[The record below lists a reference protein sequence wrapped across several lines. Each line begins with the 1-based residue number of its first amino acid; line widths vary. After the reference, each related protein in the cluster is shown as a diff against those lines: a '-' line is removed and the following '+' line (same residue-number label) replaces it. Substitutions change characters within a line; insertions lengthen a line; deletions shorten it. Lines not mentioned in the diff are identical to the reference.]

1 QSRGGWR
8 PFEARRH
15 RQWQRVRPDEW
26 RFAGRAMVTQG
37 ARGPRQWLACARLG
51 ARTYRHFDQP
61 PARRGRRMTRVLL
74 ADDHPMIASA
84 LELLLRGTDY
94 QLVGRAR
101 SGKEAL
107 DQIERMN
114 PDLVLLDVNM
124 PGGSGIDVLR
134 RLRKAGEQRP
144 IILLTA
150 GLDDPQLIAAD
161 DLGPNGVVLKTSDP
175 ALLLECMDQVL
186 EGKTWVDPEIV
197 DRTNAAKQ
205 RASSLPA
212 LTPRERELV
221 ELVRQGLR
229 NRDIAA

>member
-1 QSRGGWR
+1 
-8 PFEARRH
+8 
-15 RQWQRVRPDEW
+15 
-26 RFAGRAMVTQG
+26 
-37 ARGPRQWLACARLG
+37 
-51 ARTYRHFDQP
+51 
-61 PARRGRRMTRVLL
+61 
-74 ADDHPMIASA
+74 MIASA

-229 NRDIAA
+229 NRDIAAKLGVTEGTVKVYLHSIFDKLGVASRTELAIRASGLIGS

>member
-1 QSRGGWR
+1 
-8 PFEARRH
+8 
-15 RQWQRVRPDEW
+15 
-26 RFAGRAMVTQG
+26 
-37 ARGPRQWLACARLG
+37 
-51 ARTYRHFDQP
+51 
-61 PARRGRRMTRVLL
+61 MTRVLL

-84 LELLLRGTDY
+84 LEMLLRGTDY

-107 DQIERMN
+107 AQIDEVN

-124 PGGSGIDVLR
+124 PDGTGIDVLR
-134 RLRKAGEQRP
+134 KLRRNGEKRP
-144 IILLTA
+144 IVLLTA

-161 DLGPNGVVLKTSDP
+161 DLEPNGVVLKTSDP

-186 EGKTWVDPEIV
+186 NGKTWVDPEIV
-197 DRTNAAKQ
+197 DRTKAAKQ
-205 RASSLPA
+205 RVSSLPP

-229 NRDIAA
+229 NRDIAQRLGVTEGTVKVYLHSIFDKVGVGSRTELAIRASGLIGS